1 MSALAA
7 VFLRDGAKV
16 EPARLAGLSEALRPF
31 GRASAERSDGAAG
44 LVRRSCGASAS
55 PEDPPGRQPDG
66 IGGGRLLLFDGR
78 LHHRGELAGALGLP
92 PREAGGLADGALFA
106 RAWARWDEAA
116 PLHADG
122 HFSFV
127 VWDPARRVL
136 TAGCSPLRSPPLH
149 FSVDRRRA
157 IVATAPRAVFA
168 WDGAPPRIDDARL
181 AGALMGGYGDPR
193 LTYHRGVSSLCPG
206 ELLTV
211 TVRNDRIRRYYD
223 LGERVRPMR
232 RTTAADALDGTRCL
246 LERAVADA
254 VRGAEPPAVMLS
266 GGLDSPTLAATALE
280 RLAATS
286 GTPRLISFTGVP
298 EPGWDG
304 RAPRRMTGD
313 ERGPVTAL
321 ARMYPALDA
330 RFVDA
335 AGLGADHLLERV
347 VALAELPPR
356 NVGNLPW
363 IHECRRLARAAGRR
377 TMLSGDSG
385 NITLGWEGPPL
396 RALLHARRPRALLRE
411 AVHSPGRLFRAVGK
425 RVARRADLSRLP
437 RYPYGAIHPDYARQ
451 AGVDERASGD
461 RRGGPWPRGAASS
474 TEARILALSN
484 PLRDRD
490 GRSIRMAMQVIHGVG
505 IRSPLL
511 DRRLV
516 EWCLGLPDEEY
527 LYRGRRRALVGRL
540 MRGRL
545 PPEVTRA
552 PPGRQAADWHLKT
565 SRILP
570 RIREEIRQWR
580 GDPAVACR
588 LDLDRLLRAV
598 DTWPAR
604 TPLSRRDHPDYGIVA
619 FGLGRALAAGRF
631 IRHVE
636 RGYGVAP

>member
-7 VFLRDGAKV
+7 VLLRDGSEV

-31 GRASAERSDGAAG
+31 GRTSAERSDGAAG
-44 LVRRSCGASAS
+44 LVRRSRGVSAS
-55 PEDPPGRQPDG
+55 PEDPPARQPVG

-92 PREAGGLADGALFA
+92 AREADGLADGALFA

-116 PLHADG
+116 PLRADG

-127 VWDPARRVL
+127 VWEPARRVL
-136 TAGCSPLRSPPLH
+136 TAGCSALRAPPLC

-168 WDGAPPRIDDARL
+168 WDGASPRIDDARL
-181 AGALMGGYGDPR
+181 AGALVGVYGDPR

-211 TVRNDRIRRYYD
+211 TVRTDRIRRYYD
-223 LGERVRPMR
+223 LGERVRAMR
-232 RTTAADALDGTRCL
+232 RTTAADALDGARSL

-266 GGLDSPTLAATALE
+266 GGLDSPAVAVTALE
-280 RLAATS
+280 HLAATS
-286 GTPRLISFTGVP
+286 GTPPLISFTGVP

-304 RAPRRMTGD
+304 RVLRRMAGD

-335 AGLGADHLLERV
+335 AGLGADHLLDRV

-356 NVGNLPW
+356 NVLNLPW
-363 IHECRRLARAAGRR
+363 IHECRRLALAAGRR

-385 NITLGWEGPPL
+385 NITLSWEGPPL
-396 RALLHARRPRALLRE
+396 RALLHARRPRAVLRE
-411 AVHSPGRLFRAVGK
+411 IVRSPGRLVRAVGR
-425 RVARRADLSRLP
+425 RVAGRADLP
-437 RYPYGAIHPDYARQ
+437 RYPYGAIHPGYARQ
-451 AGVDERASGD
+451 AGVDERAPE
-461 RRGGPWPRGAASS
+461 RRDGPWPRGAASS

-490 GRSIRMAMQVIHGVG
+490 GRSIRMAMQVIHGVA

-527 LYRGRRRALVGRL
+527 LYRGRRRALVKRL

-545 PPEVTRA
+545 PPEVMRA

-598 DTWPAR
+598 DTWPVR
-604 TPLSRRDHPDYGIVA
+604 TPLSYRDHPDYGIVA
-619 FGLGRALAAGRF
+619 CGLGRALAAGRF

-636 RGYGVAP
+636 HGDGVAP